1 MEYTLLASLK
11 LHFAE
16 LSQQQ
21 RPCQP
26 CQMFIYPSGASAENV
41 SQSQVQQSFKTEA
54 TRQQPD
60 QKPSFQKRREC
71 RTSAAAMAAMLP
83 AFSRKHAGL
92 HRLQQQKR
100 SFKRKTRDSASR
112 IRPHHLPPCPLPG
125 LGHAGSY
132 MRQPADMH
140 ICQETASTNPMNSL
154 VSQSHVQRIASM
166 ANSQQAL
173 QRSNAAMIRLD
184 SCSYVSTEDI
194 KVSIADSSTAG
205 CIRAD
210 PKQSW
215 QGRPR
220 PTASICAVTSLGLG
234 RIQDRQ
240 TSNVFQ
246 IASDLSKSGQLRAPN
261 LHAAVTASTRLM
273 HRFLVRRSAIASMGV
288 FTTGLAA
295 CSLNKMT
302 PCSCSEDL
310 MNCIDIVG
318 LTCTVY

>member
-16 LSQQQ
+16 LSQQR

-26 CQMFIYPSGASAENV
+26 CQMFTYPSGASAENL

-100 SFKRKTRDSASR
+100 SFKSKTRDSASR

-132 MRQPADMH
+132 MQQPADMH
-140 ICQETASTNPMNSL
+140 ICQETTSTNPMNSL
-154 VSQSHVQRIASM
+154 VHQSHMQRIASI

-173 QRSNAAMIRLD
+173 
-184 SCSYVSTEDI
+184 STEQCSHDQVGQLLVCI
-194 KVSIADSSTAG
+194 HRRHQGINCKQQYCWLHTSRPQALMAG
-205 CIRAD
+205 QAKTHSQHMRSH
-210 PKQSW
+210 QSW
-215 QGRPR
+215 TWQSP
-220 PTASICAVTSLGLG
+220 
-234 RIQDRQ
+234 RQ
-240 TSNVFQ
+240 TNIKCLSDCFRPEQ
-246 IASDLSKSGQLRAPN
+246 KWTAASPKPACCCHSKHAPHAPLFSAPLCN
-261 LHAAVTASTRLM
+261 SKHGCLHN
-273 HRFLVRRSAIASMGV
+273 RFGC
-288 FTTGLAA
+288 T
-295 CSLNKMT
+295 
-302 PCSCSEDL
+302 
-310 MNCIDIVG
+310 
-318 LTCTVY
+318 LT